1 MQELEREKTDMLN
14 HIRALEKLLTSNGVD
29 VKPWQWSTY
38 RSTGYPPDVVFDSA
52 GNPIPESLA
61 AAGGANSSH
70 DGSSN
75 HDGNGSNGSN
85 GSVGSIGSITVNTAA
100 KEGPKEQWSRQS
112 LSPPWSRPKTI
123 PPKMPIAI
131 ISQST
136 ELKGAYARLGVGN
149 DKAPLSS
156 IKGTTLSILGSTI
169 DVNAFEVSDIDDQ
182 PPNAA
187 ARTPLYNKSLQ
198 AMIQTALNV
207 NPPLHVEYP
216 PKADAFTYAEWY
228 FLMIYPFLPVLHKPT
243 FMNLLTR
250 LYEDPS
256 FVPTIAETV
265 MVHMVYAS
273 IYMQYA
279 IRQEQTA
286 QKHRLHEMS
295 NNHYHFA
302 LSKYFDLISNRS
314 FADLQALTMI
324 ALHTSR
330 FPKTDS
336 SHMITAYALGMA
348 VELGLHRS
356 TRRPGQGTDLEN
368 EMRKRIFWCL
378 TATATVNAGRMG
390 RPMPLRLEE
399 CDVEFPEPIAD
410 ELLSSDGVDTS
421 RTLKCP
427 YEVGVASHKMSA
439 LFLEMYANV
448 YTARR
453 DPRRYVPII
462 EALEEQLQAWKDGLP
477 ESLKIDS
484 VDHAEHEG
492 HMFALYMKY
501 LYCEFRLCLRHP
513 SVALTSDP
521 RIMAENTRI
530 CEETASEMLRVL
542 QGLFRLK
549 CLDTTWYCLAVYIAA
564 VFTILAAHWERRYDA
579 TAAEVQALRENMGSW
594 LVILTETGNLMGKS
608 GIRTKYE

>member
-14 HIRALEKLLTSNGVD
+14 HIRALEKLLISNGVD
-29 VKPWQWSTY
+29 VKPWHWSSY
-38 RSTGYPPDVVFDSA
+38 HSASYPPEVVFDSA
-52 GNPIPESLA
+52 GNPIPDSV
-61 AAGGANSSH
+61 AGNGSSH
-70 DGSSN
+70 DGSN
-75 HDGNGSNGSN
+75 HD
-85 GSVGSIGSITVNTAA
+85 GSITVNTGVKGSSVANT
-100 KEGPKEQWSRQS
+100 KDQWARH
-112 LSPPWSRPKTI
+112 SPSSSPWSKPMSISSKMPTSVTAQSIGRPKGTD
-123 PPKMPIAI
+123 
-131 ISQST
+131 
-136 ELKGAYARLGVGN
+136 ARLGVCN

-169 DVNAFEVSDIDDQ
+169 DVNSFDVSDMDER

-198 AMIQTALNV
+198 AMMQTALNV

-216 PKADAFTYAEWY
+216 PKSDAFTYAEWY

-250 LYEDPS
+250 LYDDPS

-273 IYMQYA
+273 IYMQYG
-279 IRQEQTA
+279 IRQEPPSRKA
-286 QKHRLHEMS
+286 RLHEMS

-302 LSKYFDLISNRS
+302 LSKYFDLITSRT

-356 TRRPGQGTDLEN
+356 TRRPGQGTDLDN

-399 CDVEFPEPIAD
+399 CDVEFAEPIAD
-410 ELLSSDGVDTS
+410 ELLTSDGVDTT

-427 YEVGVASHKMSA
+427 YEVGLAAHRIAA
-439 LFLEMYANV
+439 LFLEMYANL
-448 YTARR
+448 YAARR
-453 DPRRYVPII
+453 DPARYVPVI
-462 EALEEQLQAWKDGLP
+462 EALEEQLQAWKDNLP
-477 ESLKIDS
+477 ESLRIDNA
-484 VDHAEHEG
+484 DRAEHEG

-501 LYCEFRLCLRHP
+501 LFCEFRLCLRHP
-513 SVALTSDP
+513 SIALTNDP
-521 RIMAENTRI
+521 RVMAENTRI
-530 CEETASEMLRVL
+530 CEETANEMLRTLHGLSRL
-542 QGLFRLK
+542 Q

-564 VFTILAAHWERRYDA
+564 IFTILAAHWERRYDA
-579 TAAEVQALRENMGSW
+579 TAAEVQALRESMGGW
-594 LVILTETGNLMGKS
+594 LEILTETGNLMGK
-608 GIRTKYE
+608 